1 MEKTRTV
8 RVTGRAVLRVTP
20 DQICIYLTLEG
31 QDQNYE
37 LAVEKSAEKTRA
49 VKESLATVG
58 FDSEDI
64 RTTRFSIDPEYEGYD
79 ENGVWKQRF
88 TGYRFNHGL
97 KVLFDADKEKL
108 GQVFSA
114 LAHCSAKPE
123 FRVSYRVKDQ
133 EKAKSE
139 LIAKAVED
147 AKEKAKVLA
156 DASEVSL
163 KEIISIDYSFSTIE
177 METSMMNYARCETL
191 TAGKLLDSGNTQI
204 DIDVDPEDIEITDNV
219 TLVWEIA

>member
-64 RTTRFSIDPEYEGYD
+64 RTTRFSIDPEYE
-79 ENGVWKQRF
+79 
-88 TGYRFNHGL
+88 
-97 KVLFDADKEKL
+97 
-108 GQVFSA
+108 
-114 LAHCSAKPE
+114 
-123 FRVSYRVKDQ
+123 
-133 EKAKSE
+133 
-139 LIAKAVED
+139 
-147 AKEKAKVLA
+147 
-156 DASEVSL
+156 
-163 KEIISIDYSFSTIE
+163 
-177 METSMMNYARCETL
+177 
-191 TAGKLLDSGNTQI
+191 
-204 DIDVDPEDIEITDNV
+204 
-219 TLVWEIA
+219 

>member
-1 MEKTRTV
+1 MEKTRTI

-31 QDQNYE
+31 KDQNYE

-49 VKESLATVG
+49 VKESLAAAG
-58 FDSEDI
+58 FDPGEI
-64 RTTRFSIDPEYEGYD
+64 RTTSFSIDPEYEGYE

-97 KVLFDADKEKL
+97 KVLFDSDKEKL
-108 GQVFSA
+108 GQVFGA
-114 LAHCSAKPE
+114 LARCPAKPE

-133 EKAKSE
+133 EKAKAE

-147 AKEKAKVLA
+147 AKGKAKVLA
-156 DASEVSL
+156 DASGVSL
-163 KEIISIDYSFSTIE
+163 KEILSIDYSFSKIE
-177 METSMMNYARCETL
+177 METSMMNYARCETPA
-191 TAGKLLDSGNTQI
+191 AGKLLDMQSSKI

>member
-97 KVLFDADKEKL
+97 KVLFDSDKEKL

-147 AKEKAKVLA
+147 AKEKAKV
-156 DASEVSL
+156 
-163 KEIISIDYSFSTIE
+163 IIIGIQINIINSFSKIE
-177 METSMMNYARCETL
+177 METSMMNYARCETPA
-191 TAGKLLDSGNTQI
+191 AGKLLDMQSSKI